1 MSRGPGYRQRAFLRA
16 LERVGPLGAVRVVPV
31 WATPSEASSRR
42 RAARGLVLS
51 GRARAIAIRTPS
63 ARGKPAILHL
73 VAMDSL
79 LAGDAWPQQ
88 SRSWLSPPP
97 FGMLS
102 LPARLQAPVLSE
114 FAGVEV
120 SVSTAHRIAR
130 AYREAHGSA
139 A

>member
-1 MSRGPGYRQRAFLRA
+1 M
-16 LERVGPLGAVRVVPV
+16 VPV
-31 WATPSEASSRR
+31 WATPTEANSR
-42 RAARGLVLS
+42 RAAARRLVLS

-63 ARGKPAILHL
+63 ARGNPAILHL
-73 VAMDSL
+73 VTTDSP
-79 LAGDAWPQQ
+79 LAGDAWPQR
-88 SRSWLSPPP
+88 SRSWVSPPP

-102 LPARLQAPVLSE
+102 LPARLQAPVLSA

-130 AYREAHGSA
+130 AYRGAHGSA